1 MKKLCAILALSLAGL
16 TSIASHAADIGISAK
31 ETYEKVQSNA
41 PGVLF
46 IDVRDPVEI
55 MFIGFTDSVHANIPY
70 QLVDRSQ
77 WEDKRGIYSISPNP
91 QFVAQVKAELAR
103 RGMKEDAEVI
113 TLCRSGSER
122 GEPSA
127 KLLRD
132 NGLPNARYVINGF
145 QGSPAKDGPQ
155 TGMRT
160 ANGWQ
165 NSGLP
170 WSAKMTPSKMYRVDK
185 P

>member
-1 MKKLCAILALSLAGL
+1 MKKLCAALALSLTCL
-16 TSIASHAADIGISAK
+16 ASQAVELGISAK
-31 ETYEKVQSNA
+31 EVYEKVQSND

-55 MFIGFTDSVHANIPY
+55 MFIGFTDVVHANIPF
-70 QLVDRSQ
+70 QLVDRTQ
-77 WEDKRGIYSISPNP
+77 WEDKRGIYSIAPNP
-91 QFVAQVKAELAR
+91 QFVAQVKAELAK

-132 NGLPNARYVINGF
+132 NGLPNARFVINGF
-145 QGSPAKDGPQ
+145 QGSAIKEGPQ
-155 TGMRT
+155 AGMRT
-160 ANGWQ
+160 VNGWQ

-170 WSAKMTPSKMYRVDK
+170 WSPKMTPSKMYRVDK
-185 P
+185 N